1 VQPRASG
8 EVLLKARGLAKSFR
22 GVKALAGV
30 DVEVRRGEI
39 LGLLGPNG
47 SGKSTFIN
55 VVSGHY
61 LPTGGSVVF
70 EGAGTGRPRGAPHR
84 ACRHRAHL
92 PDPAPVRPPDACS
105 TTWRSPPCSAAASP
119 RPRRRGARR

>member
-1 VQPRASG
+1 M
-8 EVLLKARGLAKSFR
+8 LLRARGLAKSFR
-22 GVKALAGV
+22 GVQALAGV

-61 LPTGGSVVF
+61 LPSGGSVVF
-70 EGAGTGRPRGAPHR
+70 EGPRAGRPRRAPHR
-84 ACRHRAHL
+84 ARRHLAHL
-92 PDPAPVRPPDACS
+92 PDPAPVRAPDAC
-105 TTWRSPPCSAAASP
+105 CDNVALAAMFGGGVAVAG
-119 RPRRRGARR
+119 RRRGARP